1 MTTVVMGQDA
11 PGMVKIVALGPQGPG
26 GDLGAYGSFL
36 DTTDQP
42 LVSTTAAQVVQIGTT
57 LESRQMSIADGTKL
71 VLGVDG
77 TFSLTFSIQLTNS
90 NNNVQTATVWLKHEG
105 VNYPNS
111 ASHID
116 VPGARGGVDGAIVT
130 TVNFVASGTAGEEIE
145 IWWAGTSTALTIES
159 YTNGAP
165 GAPATPSVILTIVQV
180 MFSATAPLQ
189 FIANSVEPATPVGG
203 GVIFVTNGV
212 LKYKGSSGTV
222 TTLGAA

>member
-1 MTTVVMGQDA
+1 MTTSIREIGPTV
-11 PGMVKIVALGPQGPG
+11 IEVATRGPQGPG

-42 LVSTTAAQVVQIGTT
+42 LISVAAAQRVAIGTT
-57 LESRQMSIADGTKL
+57 LEARDMSLADGGKL
-71 VLGVDG
+71 VLGTDG

-116 VPGARGGVDGAIVT
+116 VPGARGGIDGATIA
-130 TVNFVASGTAGEEIE
+130 TVNFVASGVEGEEIE
-145 IWWAGTSTALTIES
+145 LWWAGTSTALTIES

-189 FIANSVEPATPVGG
+189 YIANSTEPATPTGG
-203 GVIFVTNGV
+203 GVIYVESGA

-222 TTLGAA
+222 TTIANA